1 MYSCSSLLTK
11 SEPAQKTRRR
21 SRERPQAARA
31 LTMNASLLAA
41 CAPTPAAATAVPDAP
56 HIALILVDD
65 LDLMLG
71 GLEPLPATKRLLAE
85 EGVTFALVAR
95 K

>member
-1 MYSCSSLLTK
+1 
-11 SEPAQKTRRR
+11 
-21 SRERPQAARA
+21 
-31 LTMNASLLAA
+31 MNASLLAA